1 MHLERVTTRS
11 SEAGVAGWIASNDVT
26 LFTMVLV
33 MVIAI
38 FLHSKLNKGA
48 LDNSRLADHNAT
60 ISATLAS
67 TASELDDARDLLEK
81 TNERLN
87 LTQAERDQ
95 LRQQLVDKLTAMTE
109 INAKLEALM
118 ADKGELTRQ
127 RQTLMTEKE
136 ALASEKLALESDR
149 DSANAT
155 NVSLRTRLD
164 QLSSQLAAKV
174 AALES
179 IESQREQ
186 LTRQAAEL
194 TTLVAALKQRLEE
207 MNVDLRTAKD
217 EAESAH
223 AASEANAQE
232 LQAKLVAGD
241 RQADA
246 YLADLRRAAEMLESL
261 KLEKRQL
268 QNELSEAERLRQSQ
282 LLAEAENNREL
293 VGLKGPLRK
302 VAILFDASGS
312 MRQTSADGGD
322 RWSEAQEIAATW
334 MKHLNVQQCVVIVY
348 STEVRTFPA
357 DGSLADLR
365 GEAGAAKRDQLLQQ
379 LGAIQP
385 GGWTDTLAAFQK
397 AYQYDVDTI
406 LLLSDGAPSKVAS
419 GVYQDALAQQ
429 IYQLCRQ
436 HSQIPVNSIG
446 LGNYFDQEMSTF
458 LRTVAN
464 ITGGEFRGE

>member
-60 ISATLAS
+60 IAATLAS

-95 LRQQLVDKLTAMTE
+95 LRQQLLDKLTAMTE

-118 ADKGELTRQ
+118 ADKGDLTRQ

-136 ALASEKLALESDR
+136 TLANEKLALESDR

-174 AALES
+174 AALEA
-179 IESQREQ
+179 IESQRDQ
-186 LTRQAAEL
+186 LTKQAAEL
-194 TTLVAALKQRLEE
+194 ATLVAALKQRLEE
-207 MNVDLRTAKD
+207 MNVDLATAKD
-217 EAESAH
+217 EAEAAR
-223 AASEANAQE
+223 AASDAKTEE
-232 LQAKLVAGD
+232 LQSKLAAGD
-241 RQADA
+241 RQAEA
-246 YLADLRRAAEMLESL
+246 YLADLRRATEMLESL

-268 QNELSEAERLRQSQ
+268 QSELTAAERKRQAD

-293 VGLKGPLRK
+293 VGLKGSLDR
-302 VAILFDASGS
+302 VAIIVDASGS
-312 MRQTSADGGD
+312 MRQTGADGAD
-322 RWSEAQEIAATW
+322 RWTEAQAIAATW
-334 MKHLNVQQCVVIVY
+334 LKHLNVQQCALIVY
-348 STEVRTFPA
+348 STDVRTFPA
-357 DGSLADLR
+357 DGSLIDLR
-365 GEAGAAKRDQLLQQ
+365 GEAGAANRDQLLQKLQ
-379 LGAIQP
+379 AVQP

-397 AYQYDVDTI
+397 AYEYDVDTI

-419 GVYQDALAQQ
+419 GAYQDALAQQ
-429 IYQLCRQ
+429 IYQLCRE
-436 HSQIPVNSIG
+436 HPGIPVNAIG

-464 ITGGEFRGE
+464 LTGGSFRGE